1 MWKRLAVVW
10 TLVKVDARV
19 LWYALQHPQSPRW
32 LKAGAIGMVA
42 YLLSPIDLIPDVL
55 PVLGVVDDLVLIPL
69 AMRWLLGRL
78 PTAIRDYAE
87 RRARGESVDTPGKG
101 RPTSVRIFK

>member
-1 MWKRLAVVW
+1 MWKRIAVIW

-32 LKAGAIGMVA
+32 LKLGAVGLVA
-42 YLLSPIDLIPDVL
+42 YLLSPVDFIPDVL
-55 PVLGVVDDLVLIPL
+55 PVIGVVDDLVLIPM

-78 PTAIRDYAE
+78 PAAIREYAE
-87 RRARGESVDTPGKG
+87 RCARGEPVDKAGTP
-101 RPTSVRIFK
+101 TVVRVVD

>member
-1 MWKRLAVVW
+1 MWKRIAVVW
-10 TLVKVDARV
+10 TLIKVDAQV

-32 LKAGAIGMVA
+32 LKVGAVGMVA

-55 PVLGVVDDLVLIPL
+55 PVIGVVDDLVLIPL

-78 PTAIRDYAE
+78 PASIREYAE
-87 RRARGESVDTPGKG
+87 RRARGESVDKAG
-101 RPTSVRIFK
+101 RPTVVRTVD

>member
-1 MWKRLAVVW
+1 MWKRIAVIW

-32 LKAGAIGMVA
+32 LKLGAVGLVA
-42 YLLSPIDLIPDVL
+42 YLLSPVDFIPDVL
-55 PVLGVVDDLVLIPL
+55 PVIGVVDDLVLIPM

-78 PTAIRDYAE
+78 PAAIREYAE
-87 RRARGESVDTPGKG
+87 RRARGEPVDKAGTP
-101 RPTSVRIFK
+101 TVVRVVD

>member
-1 MWKRLAVVW
+1 MWKRIAVVW

-32 LKAGAIGMVA
+32 LKLGAVGMVA

-55 PVLGVVDDLVLIPL
+55 PVLGMVDDLVLIPM

-78 PTAIRDYAE
+78 PSSIRDYAE
-87 RRARGESVDTPGKG
+87 RRARGESVDKTE
-101 RPTSVRIFK
+101 RPTVVRVVD